1 MNGKAPQLL
10 SSLEREGS
18 FPRYEIK
25 EGRKEEEE
33 EEEEENRA
41 SLLRKGDRGRV
52 TLFPPLFI
60 VFGWKTTQPLAKLK
74 VRVAVTD

>member
-25 EGRKEEEE
+25 EGRKE